1 MSSKKPSSNKS
12 QMAGTDTLDR
22 GNSNVKLD
30 SLETFRDDAT
40 DQALRTNQ
48 GVKIADNQ
56 NTLKAGA
63 RGPSL
68 LEDFIMREKITHFD
82 HERIPERIVHAR
94 GTGAHGYFQAYK
106 SHSDLSKAGFL
117 QDPGKK
123 NPGFCAF
130 LDRPG
135 PAWLRGYRARCP
147 RLCREV
153 FYR

>member
-22 GNSNVKLD
+22 GNTNVKLD

-48 GVKIADNQ
+48 GVKVADNQ

-82 HERIPERIVHAR
+82 HEEFQSALFMLEVPAPTATSRLINP
-94 GTGAHGYFQAYK
+94 TAH
-106 SHSDLSKAGFL
+106 
-117 QDPGKK
+117 
-123 NPGFCAF
+123 
-130 LDRPG
+130 
-135 PAWLRGYRARCP
+135 
-147 RLCREV
+147 
-153 FYR
+153 